1 MIDRLEATLKRY
13 NEINDELSNPDV
25 FSDIKK
31 MTELSKEKNR
41 LEELVSTYSEYKN
54 VLKGIEDDK
63 DLIHDEELGEMAR
76 EELSSLEE
84 EKKNIE

>member
-31 MTELSKEKNR
+31 
-41 LEELVSTYSEYKN
+41 
-54 VLKGIEDDK
+54 
-63 DLIHDEELGEMAR
+63 
-76 EELSSLEE
+76 
-84 EKKNIE
+84 